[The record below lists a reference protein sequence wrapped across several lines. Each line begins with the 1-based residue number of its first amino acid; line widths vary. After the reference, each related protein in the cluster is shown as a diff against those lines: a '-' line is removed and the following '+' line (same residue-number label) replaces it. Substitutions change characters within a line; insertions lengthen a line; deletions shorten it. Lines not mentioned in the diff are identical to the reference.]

1 MTQLRSATDGAG
13 MRQTLFL
20 IFAVS
25 GFSGLIYESIWSH
38 YLKLFL
44 GHAAYAQTIVLA
56 IFMGGMAIGA
66 TIAARYSARWR
77 GLLMGYALVEGLV
90 GVAAL
95 VFHGVFVVAIDV
107 SHGSVLPAL
116 GSPALAQAYKWTLS
130 GLLIL
135 PQSILL
141 GMTFPLMSVGII
153 RRSPDAPGS
162 VLAMLYF
169 SNSIGAAIGV
179 MAGGFFLIG
188 RLGLPG
194 TILTAGLINI
204 GLALTI
210 WALLKREGGEP
221 LPARAAAGENGSAG
235 DRHWYHFLLVAAAVT
250 GLASFLYEIAWIR
263 MLAMV
268 LGSSTH
274 AFELMLSAFITGL
287 AFGGLYIRRRID
299 RLSDPAGYLGWV
311 QVIMGILALSTLA
324 TYGNT
329 FQWMEGI
336 VATFSRTE
344 PGYTGFLLA
353 SHGVA
358 LLLMLP
364 ATVCAGM
371 TLPLM
376 TYMLL
381 RRDVGE
387 KGVGAV
393 YAANTVGA
401 IIAVAL
407 GVHLLMPTIGAKGM
421 IVLGGALDIA
431 LGMFFFT
438 LASGP
443 LLKRYTPA
451 LAAGAAFCVAAFAL
465 TVGLDPRKMASG
477 VFRTGKATVEDG
489 SEVLRHRDGKTATVS
504 LVRNSNGKIG
514 VLTNGK
520 YDATIAPPDQ
530 PTAADEIT
538 QVLLGI
544 IGLAAHPGAKTLAN
558 IGFGSGMT
566 THALLASPRPA
577 RVDSIE
583 IEPEMVMAAREG
595 FGDWVARAFN
605 DPRSHIHHEDAKTF
619 FSVNGSRYDVII
631 SEPSNPW
638 VSGVASLFTTE
649 FYRQAASHLNPGGVL
664 VQWIQLYE
672 VDVNVV
678 ASIVKAMSP
687 VFADWEIYAPD
698 EVNLILLARVGGKLG
713 KLDPAVLTEGDVPGV
728 LRRVDLRG
736 VADIEVR
743 RIGGKALLE
752 PLFASY
758 PAPVNSD
765 YFPYVDLNG
774 FRGVFLQRS
783 AHWITAVGMAP
794 YPVAEMLEG
803 VALPNPDRV
812 TPYAIY
818 SRTLQTADAARLARG
833 DTSQASE
840 LPVWLHKDHRS
851 ARLHG
856 SPCRR
861 VDHMDAWLDAAFSVA
876 SSTGGH
882 LTPEQSRALWHDI
895 APPACRVTLS
905 PEAGKWL
912 RLFEATGQRDA
923 RTMAEISM
931 QLLTDGES
939 RKSAVY
945 QRYLVSAA
953 MLGHLASGNEYAA
966 RELWQTVGARLM
978 QKDENDLTLRLL
990 GAHAMLR

>member
-1 MTQLRSATDGAG
+1 MTQQSSAADGAG

-66 TIAARYSARWR
+66 AIAARFTSRWR

-90 GVAAL
+90 GVAAI
-95 VFHGVFVVAIDV
+95 VFHGVFVALMDV
-107 SHGSVLPAL
+107 SHASVLPAL
-116 GSPALAQAYKWTLS
+116 GSPGLAQAYKWTLS

-153 RRSPDAPGS
+153 RRVPQAPGS

-169 SNSIGAAIGV
+169 CNSIGAAIGV
-179 MAGGFFLIG
+179 TAGGFFLIG

-204 GLALTI
+204 ALALTV

-221 LPARAAAGENGSAG
+221 LPTPAAAGASAAA
-235 DRHWYHFLLVAAAVT
+235 DNRRWYRFLLLAAAVT
-250 GLASFLYEIAWIR
+250 GLASFLYELAWIR

-274 AFELMLSAFITGL
+274 AFELMLSAFIAGL
-287 AFGGLYIRRRID
+287 AFGGLYVRRRID
-299 RLSDPAGYLGWV
+299 RLADPAGYLGWV
-311 QVIMGILALSTLA
+311 QVIMGFLALSTLV

-329 FQWMEGI
+329 FQWMESI

-344 PGYTGFLLA
+344 PGYTGFIVA
-353 SHGVA
+353 SHGIA

-376 TYMLL
+376 TFMLL
-381 RRDVGE
+381 QRGVGE

-407 GVHLLMPTIGAKGM
+407 GVHLLMPAIGAKGM

-431 LGMFFFT
+431 LGVAFFA
-438 LASGP
+438 LASQP

-451 LAAGAAFCVAAFAL
+451 LAAGAAVCIAAFAV
-465 TVGLDPRKMASG
+465 TAELDPRKMASG
-477 VFRTGKATVEDG
+477 VFRTGKATVEEG

-504 LVRNSNGKIG
+504 LVRTRTGKVG

-520 YDATIAPPDQ
+520 YDATIAPPGE

-538 QVLLGI
+538 QVLLGVL
-544 IGLAAHPGAKTLAN
+544 GLASHPQAKTFAN

-583 IEPEMVMAAREG
+583 IEPEMVLAAREG
-595 FGDWVARAFN
+595 FGDWVRRAFD

-619 FSVNGSRYDVII
+619 FSVNGSRYDVIV

-672 VDVNVV
+672 VDVEIV

-698 EVNLILLARVGGKLG
+698 EVNLILLAKVDGKLG
-713 KLDPAVLTEGDVPGV
+713 KLDPAVLAEGDLPAT
-728 LRRVDLRG
+728 LKRVDLRG

-743 RIGGKALLE
+743 RIGGKALLG
-752 PLFASY
+752 PLFASFG
-758 PAPVNSD
+758 APVNSD
-765 YFPYVDLNG
+765 YFPFVDLNA

-803 VALPNPDRV
+803 VALPDPDRV

-833 DTSQASE
+833 DASQASA

-856 SPCRR
+856 SPCHR

-882 LTPEQSRALWHDI
+882 LTQEQSRALWHDI
-895 APPACRVTLS
+895 APPDCRAALS
-905 PEAGKWL
+905 PEADQWL
-912 RLFEATGQRDA
+912 RLFEAVGQRDA
-923 RTMAEISM
+923 RKMAELATG
-931 QLLTDGES
+931 LLTAGES
-939 RKSAVY
+939 RKSAIY

-953 MLGHLASGNEYAA
+953 MLGHLASGNRDAA
-966 RELWQTVGARLM
+966 QQLWRSAGARLM
-978 QKDENDLTLRLL
+978 EREPNDLTLRLL
-990 GAHAMLR
+990 GAHAVL